1 VRRLPAGDETIEVW
15 SALDALVLKATAI
28 VLAGHWLPDL
38 SSHCWDRSQN
48 RQHSRSHERQRPVVW
63 FEAHI

>member
-1 VRRLPAGDETIEVW
+1 MTEAEIARLLAVVVGVCFPFGVR
-15 SALDALVLKATAI
+15 
-28 VLAGHWLPDL
+28 
-38 SSHCWDRSQN
+38 WDRSQN